1 MTEGNSG
8 RREKTGS
15 SEKGRFSMVRVKR
28 YLLYEIKLKALAVM
42 LSFMLWFS
50 MTYVGDSKMGFLVP
64 LSFENL
70 GKGMILTETDTK
82 DVMITVNGPLSA
94 LKNLKADDIKVSL
107 NLSRAREGRQIFSI
121 RKGDVVV
128 PNGLKVEDAKPDY
141 VVVELDKLVEKH
153 LRIIVRLDRRWVNT
167 YEVAS
172 WYPAY
177 AEVEGPRELLEKE
190 TVLETL
196 PVNGNFTRQQEVLD
210 IPLDAKSLE
219 ARRVA
224 PATARVILRRIS
236 R

>member
-1 MTEGNSG
+1 MREGNSG
-8 RREKTGS
+8 RGEKTGS
-15 SEKGRFSMVRVKR
+15 SDKGRFFMAQAKR
-28 YLLYEIKLKALAVM
+28 YLFYEIRLKALALM
-42 LSFMLWFS
+42 LSLMLWFS
-50 MTYVGDSKMGFLVP
+50 MTYVGESKMGFLVP

-70 GKGMILTETDTK
+70 GKGMIMRETDTRN
-82 DVMITVNGPLSA
+82 VMITVNGPLAA

-107 NLSRAREGRQIFSI
+107 NLSRVREGRQIISI
-121 RKGDVVV
+121 RKWDVIV

-153 LRIIVRLDRRWVNT
+153 LRIIVRLDRRWANT

-224 PATARVILRRIS
+224 PATARVVLRRIG